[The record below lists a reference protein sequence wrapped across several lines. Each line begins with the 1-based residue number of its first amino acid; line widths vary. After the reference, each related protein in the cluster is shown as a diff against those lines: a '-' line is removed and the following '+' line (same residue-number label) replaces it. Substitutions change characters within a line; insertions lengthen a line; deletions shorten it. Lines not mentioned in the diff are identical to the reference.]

1 MLTCVRRRHIQSAIG
16 SGGGL
21 IQNYDS
27 SADRYTGTF
36 ALGIRM
42 IQVAIGVTIGLF
54 VSQIL
59 VYALGRRKSVAH
71 FAF

>member
-1 MLTCVRRRHIQSAIG
+1 
-16 SGGGL
+16 
-21 IQNYDS
+21 
-27 SADRYTGTF
+27 
-36 ALGIRM
+36 M

>member
-1 MLTCVRRRHIQSAIG
+1 MQSAIG

-21 IQNYDS
+21 IQNYDTSEQQYS
-27 SADRYTGTF
+27 SSF
-36 ALGIRM
+36 QLGIRM
-42 IQVAIGVTIGLF
+42 VQVAIGVTIGLF

-59 VYALGRRKSVAH
+59 VYAMGRKKNAAH